1 MRTGFKPFKL
11 KKTFLQQINKCR
23 CAGTYSGG
31 NKRKLSTAIALV
43 GNPSIVFLVSFQY
56 EVTTNS
62 VYGISDE
69 SIKKTYK
76 RRRFTIRIYKPIGEG
91 LPCFF
96 PPPYLIVRK
105 VWQSFPNESYVQPNR
120 LLILIIKKDKK
131 LDMSISTHKCPF
143 ATIFHN
149 VILLFKNLPTLDYSV
164 AFS

>member
-1 MRTGFKPFKL
+1 MRTGFKPLKL
-11 KKTFLQQINKCR
+11 KKPFLQQINKCR

-43 GNPSIVFLVSFQY
+43 GNPSIVFLVSFPY

-120 LLILIIKKDKK
+120 LLILIKKRIKSWICQLAPINAHLQPFFTMLFYYLK
-131 LDMSISTHKCPF
+131 ICPHL
-143 ATIFHN
+143 I
-149 VILLFKNLPTLDYSV
+149 IQ
-164 AFS
+164 